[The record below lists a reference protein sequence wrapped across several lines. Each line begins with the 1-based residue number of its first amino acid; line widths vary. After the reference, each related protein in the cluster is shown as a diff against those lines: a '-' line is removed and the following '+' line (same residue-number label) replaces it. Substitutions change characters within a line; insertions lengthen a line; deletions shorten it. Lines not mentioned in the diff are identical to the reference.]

1 MGCILI
7 KSLLPLFFCW
17 LSFNSSFDLCLTI
30 KISVRKKT
38 LETDLS
44 WTSGSRNL
52 TIVFLVETHFKPSVL
67 LQGFYLTEE
76 NYLTEVLSSFFESL
90 LWSCCF
96 SFVSS
101 GRHGLSHGLCREWEC
116 QSRFSKF
123 AFLVAFPHHLPVIY
137 HGDALEVICF
147 RICCPSD
154 GNVSLKWS
162 DCKCLDSGWTGG
174 IYVILAWN
182 HIWLLK
188 KFIFNWRITALE
200 YWFGFCHTSSTWIT
214 HRCTYAPLSHLPP
227 FPIPLTCYRAPVWT
241 PWVI

>member
-52 TIVFLVETHFKPSVL
+52 TAMFLVETHLKLSVL

-90 LWSCCF
+90 LWSCYF

-137 HGDALEVICF
+137 HGDALEVISF
-147 RICCPSD
+147 RIGCPLN

-162 DCKCLDSGWTGG
+162 DCKCLDSGWTGF
-174 IYVILAWN
+174 YVILLWN
-182 HIWLLK
+182 HIWHFK
-188 KFIFNWRITALE
+188 KLFLIE
-200 YWFGFCHTSSTWIT
+200 G
-214 HRCTYAPLSHLPP
+214 
-227 FPIPLTCYRAPVWT
+227 
-241 PWVI
+241 